1 MSEPRPSPR
10 PVSLEALNAAADAEF
25 VRALDG
31 IFEHAA
37 WVAEGAASRRPFPG
51 LRALHDALLQVVAES
66 GEARQL
72 ALIRNHPELAG
83 RAAAERKLT
92 AESAGEQSFAG
103 LDQLSAAEYERFH
116 ALNRAYGQSFGFPFI
131 LCVRRHSKP
140 SILDEFQR
148 RLAHDAST
156 ERATALT
163 EIGRIAA
170 LRLHERV
177 SGPDP
182 LPVTGR
188 LSTHVLDTHAG
199 RPAAGMRIELFEVGG
214 ETMHLVSRAVT
225 NADGRTDAPLVSGRP
240 LPIGLYELRFHA
252 GEYYEGAGVA
262 ATRPAF
268 LDIVPIRFGI
278 AEAEGAYHVPLLLTP
293 WSYTSYRGS

>member
-92 AESAGEQSFAG
+92 AESAGEQSFGNAQTVPAMEAVVRNTFIQGTLSIVFVTLAIIVIITAILATIKAFRNGGGIETEDDAVASRTYAPAG
-103 LDQLSAAEYERFH
+103 LIATPAEKELESQWAGLEANKRP
-116 ALNRAYGQSFGFPFI
+116 AR
-131 LCVRRHSKP
+131 
-140 SILDEFQR
+140 
-148 RLAHDAST
+148 
-156 ERATALT
+156 
-163 EIGRIAA
+163 
-170 LRLHERV
+170 
-177 SGPDP
+177 
-182 LPVTGR
+182 
-188 LSTHVLDTHAG
+188 STH
-199 RPAAGMRIELFEVGG
+199 
-214 ETMHLVSRAVT
+214 
-225 NADGRTDAPLVSGRP
+225 
-240 LPIGLYELRFHA
+240 
-252 GEYYEGAGVA
+252 
-262 ATRPAF
+262 
-268 LDIVPIRFGI
+268 
-278 AEAEGAYHVPLLLTP
+278 
-293 WSYTSYRGS
+293 